1 MCGFIVF
8 IFCQVEGWCQEHWI
22 MQYVWVEGFML
33 PGVNMTQVLV
43 EVQCGFG
50 FVWSKEFEKKK

>member
-8 IFCQVEGWCQEHWI
+8 IFCQVEEWCQEHWI

-33 PGVNMTQVLV
+33 PSVNMNLGS
-43 EVQCGFG
+43 CGSSMWFW
-50 FVWSKEFEKKK
+50 VRVV